1 MADILEQLA
10 AHARKRVQEAKTK
23 TSLKVMRETA
33 YAMDCSTGFPF
44 YKALAEDGIAFIA
57 ECKKA
62 SPSKGLIAPDF
73 PYLEIAREY
82 EEAGAA
88 AISVLTEPEWFLGS
102 LEYLRQIAAAV
113 SIPVL
118 RKDFTVDE
126 YMIYEAK
133 AAGAAAVLL
142 ICSLLEEQ
150 TLSRY
155 LAITHELG
163 MSALVEAH
171 DEEEVHMAV
180 RCGAKIIGVNN
191 RNLRDFTVDLNN
203 SIRLRALVP
212 DDILFVAESGI
223 RSREDIEVL
232 EKGNISGVLI
242 GETLM
247 RAENKKAMLDELKG
261 KR

>member
-1 MADILEQLA
+1 M
-10 AHARKRVQEAKTK
+10 
-23 TSLKVMRETA
+23 
-33 YAMDCSTGFPF
+33 
-44 YKALAEDGIAFIA
+44 
-57 ECKKA
+57 
-62 SPSKGLIAPDF
+62 
-73 PYLEIAREY
+73 
-82 EEAGAA
+82 
-88 AISVLTEPEWFLGS
+88 
-102 LEYLRQIAAAV
+102 
-113 SIPVL
+113 L

-163 MSALVEAH
+163 MSVLVEAH

>member
-33 YAMDCSTGFPF
+33 YAMDCSTGFSF
-44 YKALAEDGIAFIA
+44 YKALAEDGIAFID
-57 ECKKA
+57 ESKKA

-212 DDILFVAESGI
+212 DNILFVAESGI